1 MPHILVVDD
10 DSETRAALA
19 ALADA
24 LDVTCDTAAS
34 IDEARA
40 CLASRQPDLIL
51 CDLMLPDGSGMLLF
65 DSAPPGC
72 DFVVATGHASL
83 DSAISAI
90 RAGATDYL
98 VKPLDIER
106 LRQLLS
112 RVSLRES
119 PVADVAVLAEELKKS
134 GRFGRMLGN
143 SAAMLTVY
151 DSIARVAATDASV
164 LLTGESGTGKEV
176 AAQTIHEFSDRRHGA
191 FVGINCGAVPPNLIE
206 SEMFGHERGSFTGA
220 EREHKGFFERAHG
233 GTLFLDEIT
242 EMPTDLQV
250 RFLRVLETERI
261 VRLGGTREIDVD
273 VRIIAATNRDPE
285 ASIESGALR
294 ADLYH
299 RINVYPIALPPLRE
313 RGRDVALLA
322 NAFLAKI
329 NEETGGRL
337 VFSSAAIADLE
348 SRQWRG
354 NVRELRNLVQRAAIF
369 CSGDVIDSLPPPV
382 MEELSMGA
390 TAGDKV
396 VTVPLGTPLEEM
408 DRRLISATLA
418 HHGGVKSRAAETLD
432 VSLKTIYNRLA
443 N

>member
-10 DSETRAALA
+10 DFETRASLA
-19 ALADA
+19 ALADV
-24 LDVTCDTAAS
+24 LGVTCDTAAS

-40 CLASRQPDLIL
+40 CLASRRPDLIL

-65 DSAPPGC
+65 DSAPAGC

-98 VKPLDIER
+98 VKPLNIER
-106 LRQLLS
+106 LQQLLS
-112 RVSLRES
+112 QVSRRGS
-119 PVADVAVLAEELKKS
+119 PVADITGLAEELRKS
-134 GRFGRMLGN
+134 GRFGRMLGD
-143 SAAMLTVY
+143 SPPMLTVY
-151 DSIARVAATDASV
+151 DSIARVAATGASV

-242 EMPTDLQV
+242 EMPTELQV
-250 RFLRVLETERI
+250 RFLRVLETGRI

-299 RINVYPIALPPLRE
+299 RINVYPIALPPLRD
-313 RGRDVALLA
+313 RGRDVVLLA
-322 NAFLAKI
+322 NAFLAAI
-329 NEETGGRL
+329 NQETGSRL
-337 VFSSAAIADLE
+337 AFSPTAIADLE
-348 SRQWRG
+348 GRTWRG

-369 CSGDVIDSLPPPV
+369 CSGDVIDSLPMPV
-382 MEELSMGA
+382 MEELSIGA
-390 TAGDKV
+390 TTGDQV
-396 VTVPLGTPLEEM
+396 VTVPLGTALEEM